1 TMTREATLMGI
12 PTWTM
17 FAGKTPAVDRW
28 LERRGMLRR
37 LTRAEQIAAV
47 TPRPTRPRTPEELRD
62 SGRHLAAVLVRE
74 IVAVGRVSHLAA
86 AA

>member
-1 TMTREATLMGI
+1 MTREATLMGI
-12 PTWTM
+12 PTWTV

-37 LTRAEQIAAV
+37 LTRAEQVADLA
-47 TPRPTRPRTPEELRD
+47 PRRTRPRTPEELRD
-62 SGRHLAAVLVRE
+62 SGRRLAALLVRE
-74 IVAVGRVSHLAA
+74 IVAAGPVSHLAA